1 MCFKISNAPTIK
13 LIPKR
18 MKTETENLAQLTQT
32 ILEPL
37 STPPR
42 PEQGHR
48 VSLDRAIV
56 NTSSLSLFSVSIS
69 LLLFPLLGLSLSRS
83 LSLLRSLSFP
93 WPSWSLTLSSQ
104 FLRYWMGEVGIN
116 FFFKG
121 VGEGKMSFPSNLVFV
136 SFFFSFLI
144 NVFVKLRN
152 KK

>member
-56 NTSSLSLFSVSIS
+56 NTSSLSLFSLSIS
-69 LLLFPLLGLSLSRS
+69 LLPFSPSRSLPLSISLSIAISLFPLALLISHSLI
-83 LSLLRSLSFP
+83 P
-93 WPSWSLTLSSQ
+93 
-104 FLRYWMGEVGIN
+104 
-116 FFFKG
+116 
-121 VGEGKMSFPSNLVFV
+121 V
-136 SFFFSFLI
+136 S
-144 NVFVKLRN
+144 
-152 KK
+152 

>member
-13 LIPKR
+13 LIPTR

-56 NTSSLSLFSVSIS
+56 NTSSLSLFS
-69 LLLFPLLGLSLSRS
+69 LFPLLGLSLSRS

-93 WPSWSLTLSSQ
+93 WPSWSLTLS
-104 FLRYWMGEVGIN
+104 L
-116 FFFKG
+116 
-121 VGEGKMSFPSNLVFV
+121 FPSL
-136 SFFFSFLI
+136 SHPSFLDI
-144 NVFVKLRN
+144 EWERWGLIFSSRAWGRERCCSPLI
-152 KK
+152 

>member
-13 LIPKR
+13 LIPTR

-56 NTSSLSLFSVSIS
+56 NTSSLSLFS
-69 LLLFPLLGLSLSRS
+69 LFPLLGLSLSRS

-121 VGEGKMSFPSNLVFV
+121 VGEGKMLFPSNLVSV

>member
-56 NTSSLSLFSVSIS
+56 NTSSLSLFS
-69 LLLFPLLGLSLSRS
+69 LFPLLGRSLSRS

-93 WPSWSLTLSSQ
+93 WPS
-104 FLRYWMGEVGIN
+104 
-116 FFFKG
+116 
-121 VGEGKMSFPSNLVFV
+121 
-136 SFFFSFLI
+136 
-144 NVFVKLRN
+144 
-152 KK
+152 